1 MSRKHPK
8 GGADREGKWQKR
20 WSKAEQQNT
29 EAVKRRQKPK
39 KGKTYEAQPLTQAPI
54 TAPAADTEKSAGA
67 SSLSELSSNLPSVA
81 QQTSDDD
88 TAKRWQKPDT
98 TTQPPP
104 AGRKIRKLH
113 ENAARTHLALDEA
126 AKRLPTKT
134 VKQKAYDEKRG
145 KAVKFKEKQ
154 CLTES
159 EALSAEKPSIL
170 RHPANAIRQGIHG
183 QIHKHEKDNVGVE
196 ATHKAERVVENR
208 ILLSRYQKRTSKPY
222 RKFDMAQERDTR
234 AMSKLE
240 YEKTRTSAKSAK
252 KAQKAQLRKKAM
264 NAKRRSAAKAAK
276 AARAGTTG
284 IKGTSVGSRLTTVL
298 RAKAAKPILILLLIF
313 ALLFTFASCATLI
326 AVNFG
331 TAALRLVGGKITT
344 VEGDHYVRDFILDEA
359 RGIPY
364 LRRDLAERMYEVEYE
379 VDSHITRVV
388 IGAARLLDPTFEE
401 ILEALPTN
409 EELATQIQ
417 AVFNGIILFD
427 TETAL
432 HTNASAYAL
441 LAEMF
446 DMLMDFTAFTII
458 EWCGQSLET
467 GQGTINMHS
476 QCGVVHALYDCP
488 NPRYGTHLEYT
499 CSHCCHY
506 EYIESC
512 EDCGCDCENCDDEC
526 YEGCDCDGCDTYG
539 EYVFSCY
546 GYRQCNSHTILSIE
560 LIYNCASDLF
570 YTYFIAPIR
579 ELEQSGADPNR
590 LKDLIAH
597 HDLAEL
603 MHYIVLMEYGH
614 YITFWRDG
622 HGSDG
627 GDFGSVGAFTQW
639 GYVEMAHNDYVAR
652 FIGSL
657 PGGPHRAIQVFD
669 LLDGFSFT
677 VRATNHSFQVGSPLP
692 GRPLYHLDW
701 VPLTSGDHQV
711 LASRGILNMWHPPA
725 GTGAR
730 LTGGSVHLFRRR
742 PVIISAGGRNFI
754 GSMHTMIHGSGDWP
768 GWHTPGHACIHFVG
782 SPSRAAGYQP
792 VATHQQTIAVAF
804 RMIQNGE
811 WDWQQ

>member
-8 GGADREGKWQKR
+8 GSADWEGKWQKR
-20 WSKAEQQNT
+20 WSKTEQQNT
-29 EAVKRRQKPK
+29 EAVKRRQSPK
-39 KGKTYEAQPLTQAPI
+39 KGKTYEAPPLTQAPI
-54 TAPAADTEKSAGA
+54 MAPAAAAEKSAGA
-67 SSLSELSSNLPSVA
+67 TSPSDQLPNQQATPQETPDSEVA
-81 QQTSDDD
+81 
-88 TAKRWQKPDT
+88 AKRWEKPGAT
-98 TTQPPP
+98 SPQQPP
-104 AGRKIRKLH
+104 ATRKLSKLR
-113 ENAARTHLALDEA
+113 EKAAKTHIALDEA

-134 VKQKAYDEKRG
+134 VKKKAYDEKRG
-145 KAVKFKEKQ
+145 KAVKYKEKQ
-154 CLTES
+154 RMTES
-159 EALSAEKPSIL
+159 EAVNSEKPSIL

-196 ATHKAERVVENR
+196 ATHKTEKIAENR
-208 ILLSRYQKRTSKPY
+208 ILSRFQSRTSKKY
-222 RKFDMAQERDTR
+222 RKFEKAQKKDVR

-240 YEKTRTSAKSAK
+240 YEKTRTSKKTAK
-252 KAQKAQLRKKAM
+252 KTQKAQLKKKAF

-276 AARAGTTG
+276 VGATGVKSAGA
-284 IKGTSVGSRLTTVL
+284 GSKLATL
-298 RAKAAKPILILLLIF
+298 IRAKSTKLIFIPLLVLILL
-313 ALLFTFASCATLI
+313 FTLVTCASLV

-331 TAALRLVGGKITT
+331 TAALQLVGGKIST
-344 VEGDHYVRDFILDEA
+344 VEGDHYVRDFILDDT

-364 LRRDLAERMYEVEYE
+364 LRRDFAERMYAVEYE

-388 IGAARLLDPTFEE
+388 IGATRLLDPTLEE

-417 AVFNGIILFD
+417 AVFNGIILLD

-446 DMLMDFTAFTII
+446 DVLMDFTAFTII

-476 QCGVVHALYDCP
+476 QCGEVHALDDCP
-488 NPRYGTHLEYT
+488 NPRYGTHSGYT
-499 CSHCCHY
+499 CSHCCSY
-506 EYIESC
+506 EQIEGD
-512 EDCGCDCENCDDEC
+512 DCDDADCDDE
-526 YEGCDCDGCDTYG
+526 DCDAG
-539 EYVFSCY
+539 EYVFSCG
-546 GYRQCNSHTILSIE
+546 GYRLCDSHTILSIE

-570 YTYFIAPIR
+570 YAYFIAPIR
-579 ELEQSGADPNR
+579 ELEQSGADPER
-590 LKDLIAH
+590 LRDLVAH

-614 YITFWRDG
+614 YITFLRDG
-622 HGSDG
+622 LGSDPG
-627 GDFGSVGAFTQW
+627 GDFVGVGVFTQW
-639 GYVEMAHNDYVAR
+639 GYVEMAHNDYVAA

-692 GRPLYHLDW
+692 GRPLYHLDY
-701 VPLTSGDHQV
+701 VPLTITDHQI
-711 LASRGILNMWHPPA
+711 LASRGILNLWHPPA
-725 GTGAR
+725 GTSAR
-730 LTGGSVHLFRRR
+730 LTSGSVHLFRRR

-768 GWHTPGHACIHFVG
+768 GWHTAGHACIHFVG

-792 VATHQQTIAVAF
+792 VASHQETIRVAF
-804 RMIQNGE
+804 RMIENNE
-811 WDWQQ
+811 WEWQH